1 MGEGYES
8 VPNAESW
15 QDLDEFLC
23 EYVDGTMDPVVR
35 EVFEEY
41 VRDNPDLAEHV
52 QCLCDAR
59 DALVHSACSCRLKAD
74 FIDRLRRRLSVE
86 QARADRS
93 ILPEMV
99 SQLGYLAAFTSAL
112 VVMTVAAMLLA
123 EYAAESAEP
132 DVARSET
139 VVSEGVNGLRF
150 SSLFVAP
157 TDRALRIGSYARM
170 TPIAPRR
177 MPIAPLWADAEWR
190 TAGSAVRRA
199 AVSW

>member
-8 VPNAESW
+8 VPNADSW

-41 VRDNPDLAEHV
+41 VRENPDLAEHV

-59 DALVHSACSCRLKAD
+59 DALIHSRCACRLKAD
-74 FIDRLRRRLSVE
+74 FIDRLRRRLTVE
-86 QARADRS
+86 QARAANS
-93 ILPEMV
+93 ELPGV
-99 SQLGYLAAFTSAL
+99 ASQLGYLAAFTSAL

-123 EYAAESAEP
+123 ELAVERP
-132 DVARSET
+132 DPALALDGS
-139 VVSEGVNGLRF
+139 VVTERVEGMRF

-157 TDRALRIGSYARM
+157 SERVLPVGSLSRM
-170 TPIAPRR
+170 TPVMPRR
-177 MPIAPLWADAEWR
+177 MPIAPLWADADWRQAR
-190 TAGSAVRRA
+190 TAAGRVA
-199 AVSW
+199 AAW

>member
-8 VPNAESW
+8 VPDADSW

-59 DALVHSACSCRLKAD
+59 DALIHSSCACRLKAD
-74 FIDRLRRRLSVE
+74 FIDRLRRRLVVE
-86 QARADRS
+86 QARAVS
-93 ILPEMV
+93 SALPDVV

-123 EYAAESAEP
+123 EFAVERPEAEL
-132 DVARSET
+132 ARSEAAVT
-139 VVSEGVNGLRF
+139 ERVEGIRF
-150 SSLFVAP
+150 SSMFVAP
-157 TDRALRIGSYARM
+157 SERVLPVGSFARM
-170 TPIAPRR
+170 TPVMPRR

-190 TAGSAVRRA
+190 QTGATVGQVA
-199 AVSW
+199 ASW